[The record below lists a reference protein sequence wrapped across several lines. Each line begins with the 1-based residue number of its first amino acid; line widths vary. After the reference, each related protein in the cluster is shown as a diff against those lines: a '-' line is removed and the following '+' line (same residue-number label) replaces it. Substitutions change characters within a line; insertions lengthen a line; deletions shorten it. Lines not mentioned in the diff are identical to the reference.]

1 MNNPVRTII
10 IDDESK
16 GRNVLKEMIARY
28 CSGVEVVAS
37 ASDGV
42 SGIKAIKQFMPD
54 CILLDIQMPRMDG
67 FAMLDQLED
76 TPGEIIFVTAHNE
89 YAIKAFKYAAFDYLL
104 KPVDPKDL
112 QEVFDRLRKRITNPG
127 NNKRMHLLKTII
139 HQPNTAPAK
148 MTISSAEGITIITI
162 AEIVYLQAEGPYTF
176 FYMSSGEKLTA
187 SVNLQKYE
195 ELLGDHLFFRTH
207 HSYLVNLNHI
217 RKYNKPDNNLLL
229 SNGHT
234 VDVSKRKKEEFLQV
248 LSEL

>member
-1 MNNPVRTII
+1 MNNLVRTII
-10 IDDESK
+10 IDDENK
-16 GRNVLKEMIARY
+16 GRNVLMEMIARY
-28 CSGVEVVAS
+28 CTDVEVVAT
-37 ASDGV
+37 APDGAA
-42 SGIKAIKQFMPD
+42 GIKAIKQYAPD

-76 TPGEIIFVTAHNE
+76 AHGEIIFVTAHNE

-112 QEVFDRLRKRITNPG
+112 VEVFERLRRRIKQPG
-127 NNKRMHLLKTII
+127 NNKRMHLLKSII
-139 HQPNTAPAK
+139 HQPNVAPAK
-148 MTISSAEGITIITI
+148 ITISSAEGITIVNI
-162 AEIVYLQAEGPYTF
+162 ADIIYLQAEGPYTF
-176 FYMSSGEKLTA
+176 FFMGSGEKLVA

-195 ELLGDHLFFRTH
+195 ELLGDQLFFRTH

-217 RKYNKPDNNLLL
+217 RKYNKTENSILL